1 MRLIFSMIK
10 NIIAVIA
17 VIAIVIIVYI
27 ALKYAPF
34 LKEQDWNPVNHDND
48 QMNQVTQ
55 PTNDAQHVYVSGEK
69 YSLKEND
76 LIKNVPLSQIKN
88 VFKMIDKQEFMSVSG
103 MNRMAYNDQYI
114 IGQRG
119 DEFILYKFGDES
131 MRVYN
136 TEFEMQQDLNELG
149 QNLQLK
155 PENAYQ

>member
-10 NIIAVIA
+10 NIIA

-55 PTNDAQHVYVSGEK
+55 PPNDAQHVYVSGEK

-88 VFKMIDKQEFMSVSG
+88 VFKMIDKQEFMAVSG

>member
-10 NIIAVIA
+10 NIIA

-55 PTNDAQHVYVSGEK
+55 PNNDAQHVYVSGEK

-88 VFKMIDKQEFMSVSG
+88 VFKMIDKLEFMAVSG

>member
-10 NIIAVIA
+10 NIIA

-55 PTNDAQHVYVSGEK
+55 PANDAQHVYVSGEK

-88 VFKMIDKQEFMSVSG
+88 VFKMIDKQEFMAVSG

>member
-10 NIIAVIA
+10 NIIA

-34 LKEQDWNPVNHDND
+34 LKEQDWNPVNRDND

-88 VFKMIDKQEFMSVSG
+88 VFKMIDKQEFMAVSG

>member
-10 NIIAVIA
+10 NIIA

-34 LKEQDWNPVNHDND
+34 LKEQDWNTVNHDND

-88 VFKMIDKQEFMSVSG
+88 VFKMIDKQEFMAVSG

>member
-10 NIIAVIA
+10 NIIA

-48 QMNQVTQ
+48 QMYQVTQ

-88 VFKMIDKQEFMSVSG
+88 VFKMIDKQEFMAVSG

-155 PENAYQ
+155 SENAYQ

>member
-10 NIIAVIA
+10 NIIA

-34 LKEQDWNPVNHDND
+34 LKEQDWNPVNRDND

-88 VFKMIDKQEFMSVSG
+88 VFKMIDKLEFMAVSG

>member
-10 NIIAVIA
+10 NIIA

-48 QMNQVTQ
+48 QTNQVTQ

-88 VFKMIDKQEFMSVSG
+88 VFKMIDKQEFMAVSG
-103 MNRMAYNDQYI
+103 INRMAYNDQYI

>member
-10 NIIAVIA
+10 NIIA

-34 LKEQDWNPVNHDND
+34 LKEQDWNPVNHD
-48 QMNQVTQ
+48 
-55 PTNDAQHVYVSGEK
+55 
-69 YSLKEND
+69 
-76 LIKNVPLSQIKN
+76 
-88 VFKMIDKQEFMSVSG
+88 
-103 MNRMAYNDQYI
+103 NDQYI

>member
-10 NIIAVIA
+10 NIIA

-34 LKEQDWNPVNHDND
+34 LKEQDWNPVNHDD
-48 QMNQVTQ
+48 EQTNQVTQ
-55 PTNDAQHVYVSGEK
+55 PANDAQHVYVSGEK
-69 YSLKEND
+69 YALKEND

-88 VFKMIDKQEFMSVSG
+88 VFKMIDKQEFMAVSG

-149 QNLQLK
+149 QDLQLK

>member
-10 NIIAVIA
+10 NIIA

-76 LIKNVPLSQIKN
+76 LIKNV
-88 VFKMIDKQEFMSVSG
+88 FKMIDKQEFMAVSG

-131 MRVYN
+131 MRV
-136 TEFEMQQDLNELG
+136 
-149 QNLQLK
+149 
-155 PENAYQ
+155 

>member
-10 NIIAVIA
+10 NIIA

-34 LKEQDWNPVNHDND
+34 LKEQDWNLVNHDND

-88 VFKMIDKQEFMSVSG
+88 VFKMIDKQEFMAVSG

-155 PENAYQ
+155 SENAYQ

>member
-10 NIIAVIA
+10 NIIA

-34 LKEQDWNPVNHDND
+34 LKEQDWNPVNQDND

-88 VFKMIDKQEFMSVSG
+88 VFKMIDKQEFMAVSG

-155 PENAYQ
+155 SENAYQ

>member
-10 NIIAVIA
+10 NIIA

-48 QMNQVTQ
+48 QTNQVTQ
-55 PTNDAQHVYVSGEK
+55 STNDAQHVYVSGEK
-69 YSLKEND
+69 YLLKEND

-88 VFKMIDKQEFMSVSG
+88 VFKMIDKQEFMAVSG

>member
-10 NIIAVIA
+10 NIIA

-48 QMNQVTQ
+48 QTNQVMQ

-88 VFKMIDKQEFMSVSG
+88 VFKMIDKQEFMAVSG

>member
-10 NIIAVIA
+10 NIIA

-55 PTNDAQHVYVSGEK
+55 PTNDAQH
-69 YSLKEND
+69 SLKEND

-88 VFKMIDKQEFMSVSG
+88 VFKMIDKQEFMAVSG

>member
-10 NIIAVIA
+10 NIIA

-34 LKEQDWNPVNHDND
+34 LKEQDWNPVNHDSG
-48 QMNQVTQ
+48 QTNQVTQ

-88 VFKMIDKQEFMSVSG
+88 VFKMIDKQEFMAVSG

-149 QNLQLK
+149 QNLQLN

>member
-10 NIIAVIA
+10 NIIA

-48 QMNQVTQ
+48 QMNKVTQ

-88 VFKMIDKQEFMSVSG
+88 VFKMIDKLEFMAVSG

>member
-10 NIIAVIA
+10 NIIA

-34 LKEQDWNPVNHDND
+34 LKEQDWNPINHDD
-48 QMNQVTQ
+48 EQTNQVTQ
-55 PTNDAQHVYVSGEK
+55 PANDAQHVYVSGEK
-69 YSLKEND
+69 YALKEND

-88 VFKMIDKQEFMSVSG
+88 VFKMIDKQEFMAVSG

>member
-10 NIIAVIA
+10 NIIA

-55 PTNDAQHVYVSGEK
+55 LTNDAQHVYVSGEK

-88 VFKMIDKQEFMSVSG
+88 VFKMIDKLEFMAVSG

>member
-10 NIIAVIA
+10 NIIA

-48 QMNQVTQ
+48 QMNQVTK

-88 VFKMIDKQEFMSVSG
+88 VFKMIDKQEFMAVSG

>member
-10 NIIAVIA
+10 NIIA

-34 LKEQDWNPVNHDND
+34 LKEQDWNPVNRDND

-88 VFKMIDKQEFMSVSG
+88 VFKMIDKQEFMAVSG

-155 PENAYQ
+155 SENAYQ

>member
-10 NIIAVIA
+10 NIIA

-48 QMNQVTQ
+48 QMNQVKQ

-88 VFKMIDKQEFMSVSG
+88 VFKMIDKQEFMAVSG

>member
-10 NIIAVIA
+10 NIIA

-48 QMNQVTQ
+48 PMNQVTQ

-88 VFKMIDKQEFMSVSG
+88 VFKMIDKQEFMAVSG

-155 PENAYQ
+155 SENAYQ

>member
-1 MRLIFSMIK
+1 MRFILSMIK

-17 VIAIVIIVYI
+17 IIVIVYI

-34 LKEQDWNPVNHDND
+34 LKEQDWNPVNQSPNHTG
-48 QMNQVTQ
+48 QVAK

-88 VFKMIDKQEFMSVSG
+88 VFNMIDKQEFMAVSG
-103 MNRMAYNDQYI
+103 MNRMAYNDKYV